1 MEMGFALGL
10 FAVFGIL
17 RYRTEAIPIRQMT
30 YLFIVIGISMINALS
45 NKSVSIFEV
54 LFTNGLITLI
64 TYLIDRLWFQTIEEK
79 KNILY
84 EKIELIKPENKQELI
99 KDLKERTGLPIHEVK
114 VEKIDFLRDTAAV
127 TIYYNRD

>member
-17 RYRTEAIPIRQMT
+17 RYRTEATPIRQMT

-79 KNILY
+79 KSIVY
-84 EKIELIKPENKQELI
+84 EKIELIKPESKQELI

-114 VEKIDFLRDTAAV
+114 VDKIDFLRDTAAV